1 MKKFFLCHFI
11 PHNLEIH
18 SNKFFLSLP
27 REFYDLNS
35 SPKAEIITIM
45 VFIVDDELSC
55 SQQ

>member
-18 SNKFFLSLP
+18 SNKFFLSLL

-45 VFIVDDELSC
+45 AFIVDDELSC